1 MVLGLTD
8 EERADL
14 VALAWFGRPE
24 VLEWPATYKRAH
36 EGIRETSDEYQIG
49 LGSKWLTG
57 LERWER
63 KPREF
68 EAGRL
73 RG

>member
-36 EGIRETSDEYQIG
+36 EEIRETSDEYQIG